1 MTKNKFT
8 DSPIF
13 IKLLAFFLASI
24 LWFFVAG
31 ERQDALGFEVR
42 RSFSDIP
49 ITYHNLGEDLAVVEM
64 EETVTLYLQGSPYAF
79 DGLTPA
85 DLEAYVDLNGREEG
99 HHELRIQANAPPG
112 LSVVKI
118 EPSKTSVV
126 LEDLTV
132 RQFSI
137 KSEIMGDP
145 ADGREV
151 EEILFEPEE
160 VFVRGRNIKVDE
172 VEEVVFRVDVD
183 GARDEVF
190 RTVSLYPVDSE
201 GETVTEVEVNP
212 ETVEVV
218 IRFAYPQ
225 REVSINPVFTNN
237 GRQVRETIV
246 EPRNTIVKGP
256 KDLLEE
262 LEYVETHLIDLAGR
276 EDEFTADVPLQLP
289 EGMVSLGE
297 GNAKVTVFL
306 HD

>member
-13 IKLLAFFLASI
+13 IKLLAFFLAII

-99 HHELRIQANAPPG
+99 RHELRIQANAPPG

-118 EPSKTSVV
+118 EPPKTSVV

-137 KSEIMGDP
+137 ESEIMGDP

-160 VFVRGRNIKVDE
+160 VFVRGRNKKVDE

-183 GARDEVF
+183 GARDEFF
-190 RTVSLYPVDSE
+190 RTVSLYPVDGE

-218 IRFAYPQ
+218 IHFAYPQ

-237 GRQVRETIV
+237 GRKLRETIV
-246 EPRNTIVKGP
+246 EPRNTIVEGP

-276 EDEFTADVPLQLP
+276 EDEFTVDVPLQLP
-289 EGMVSLGE
+289 EGISLGE
-297 GNAKVTVFL
+297 ENAKVTVFL